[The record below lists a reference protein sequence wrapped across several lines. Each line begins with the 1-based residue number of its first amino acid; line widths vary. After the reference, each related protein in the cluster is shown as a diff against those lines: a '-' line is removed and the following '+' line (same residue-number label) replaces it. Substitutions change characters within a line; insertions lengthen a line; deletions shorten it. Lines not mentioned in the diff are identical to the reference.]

1 MNEMTDYGKC
11 RFRNC
16 CTLAWDY
23 GSFIAMIMR
32 RKIHESFLKSTGK
45 VKETADVQ

>member
-1 MNEMTDYGKC
+1 MNKMTDCSKC

-23 GSFIAMIMR
+23 GSLYCNDYEEEDIWNI
-32 RKIHESFLKSTGK
+32 S
-45 VKETADVQ
+45 

>member
-1 MNEMTDYGKC
+1 MNELTDCSKC

-23 GSFIAMIMR
+23 DSLYCNDYEEEDTWNI
-32 RKIHESFLKSTGK
+32 S
-45 VKETADVQ
+45 

>member
-1 MNEMTDYGKC
+1 MEMADCSKC

-23 GSFIAMIMR
+23 GSLYCNDY
-32 RKIHESFLKSTGK
+32 E
-45 VKETADVQ
+45 KEDTWNIF